1 MAYLNCQS
9 GLTNT
14 SVTQHCYTP
23 AVHLRKVDGGD
34 ELRFMGANA
43 RFGMCT
49 ATHPHTFRSNLDL
62 GPRVVGIVGMI
73 LDADLL

>member
-1 MAYLNCQS
+1 MSETSGISQTMAYLNCQS

-23 AVHLRKVDGGD
+23 VVHLRKVEGGD
-34 ELRFMGANA
+34 ELRFMGANT

-49 ATHPHTFRSNLDL
+49 ATHPNMVS
-62 GPRVVGIVGMI
+62 GQI
-73 LDADLL
+73 LAHVQ